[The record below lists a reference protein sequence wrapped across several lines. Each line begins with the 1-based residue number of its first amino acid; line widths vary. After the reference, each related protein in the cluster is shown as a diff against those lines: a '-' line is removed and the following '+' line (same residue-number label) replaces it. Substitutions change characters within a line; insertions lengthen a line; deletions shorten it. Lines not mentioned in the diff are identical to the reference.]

1 MNRRKKMSGGK
12 SSTTS
17 NTANRMKKAMKGMKY
32 KQGGGKPDYI
42 DIDGDGNRTESMK
55 SAAKSKKNKKA
66 KYGSRKKKMM
76 GGMNNMQ
83 QDPNMM
89 QQQPMDP
96 MANQQAPMTPGEEFI
111 EPDRQLKF
119 GGPSRD
125 KAFFGRGRGN
135 RADRKA
141 ARQERRAARKEMRQ
155 DRRAARQEIRQLPRE
170 ERRAARQE
178 MRQDFRQRKQDIRSG
193 GAPQSLLDQK
203 ANEMSAAA
211 NQRPAAAQQAGV
223 GKPGL
228 PPGRALPPAKP
239 PVAAGMSTGGFD
251 KNISAGQTAFKNGGK
266 KPREKALFGRIANA
280 IRKGREAKK
289 AGKSFGEV
297 AKAAGTGAMTGTLG
311 LAAAGIKGLRSPK
324 EAREARKEA
333 RRERRAN
340 RKTMTRAERRA
351 DRKAARQERRAA
363 RKDRRSRRKELRQTL
378 REERRDVRA
387 NAGGDAPGSK
397 GSGSSAGYDKQPP
410 PMTAMVKNGAR
421 KNMVDRRVKK
431 KSGGYGIEKT
441 ASGKKMADTLGVT
454 KNRKKA
460 SEGRRRDVS
469 KSNRLHAQKK
479 QINTQIKE
487 SLVPVREA
495 EERAAAAG
503 KTGLTKEK
511 KQLER
516 RRAKVKKIEKKIT
529 KHRLK
534 NRTP

>member
-17 NTANRMKKAMKGMKY
+17 KTANRMKKAMKGLKY
-32 KQGGGKPDYI
+32 KNGGKPDYI

-66 KYGSRKKKMM
+66 KYGARKKKMM

-96 MANQQAPMTPGEEFI
+96 MANQQAPMAPGQEFI

-119 GGPSRD
+119 GGPSRK
-125 KAFFGRGRGN
+125 KAFFGGKNKAARQ
-135 RADRKA
+135 DRKA
-141 ARQERRAARKEMRQ
+141 ARQDRRAARKEMRQ

-178 MRQDFRQRKQDIRSG
+178 MRQDFKERRQGIRDNFQAAKAMG
-193 GAPQSLLDQK
+193 PGAGALPPQKSVTTT
-203 ANEMSAAA
+203 SSRTPGAAK
-211 NQRPAAAQQAGV
+211 PAAPGAQM
-223 GKPGL
+223 
-228 PPGRALPPAKP
+228 PPAKP

-251 KNISAGQTAFKNGGK
+251 KNISSAQTAFKKGGK

-280 IRKGREAKK
+280 IRKG
-289 AGKSFGEV
+289 
-297 AKAAGTGAMTGTLG
+297 KAAKDAGGGLKDIAKGAATGAMTGTLG
-311 LAAAGIKGLRSPK
+311 LASAGIKSLRSSK
-324 EAREARKEA
+324 EKRQERKEA
-333 RRERRAN
+333 RQERRAN

-363 RKDRRSRRKELRQTL
+363 RKDRRARRTELRQTL

-397 GSGSSAGYDKQPP
+397 PSGGSNAGYDKQPP
-410 PMTAMVKNGAR
+410 PMTAMVEKGGR

-431 KSGGYGIEKT
+431 KSGGYGIEKS

-460 SEGRRRDVS
+460 VQGTR
-469 KSNRLHAQKK
+469 KLNKL
-479 QINTQIKE
+479 
-487 SLVPVREA
+487 
-495 EERAAAAG
+495 AG
-503 KTGLTKEK
+503 KKKALERKIKQSAKAVDAEGAARMKANKQGPGKLK

-516 RRAKVKKIEKKIT
+516 RRGRLDKLDSKMKRVRARKKT
-529 KHRLK
+529 A
-534 NRTP
+534 